1 MKLPAAWKEVVGDE
15 LAKPYFQELEAF
27 LTEERQQGDVFPPDE
42 QVFTALELT
51 PFSDVGVVILGQDPY
66 HGKGQ
71 AHGLSFSVLPGVK
84 PPPSLKNI
92 YKELQDDVGCSP
104 VKHGCLIPWARQG
117 VLMLNT
123 VMTVRAGKPGS
134 HRGRGWEL
142 FTDGLLRRLVARP
155 QPAIFVLWGKDA
167 QAKLTLLQGGDHLI
181 LQAAHPSPFSAHNGF
196 FGCRH
201 FSQANTQLKTWG
213 RPEIDWQLPDK
224 VEV

>member
-1 MKLPAAWKEVVGDE
+1 MKLPAAWEGAVGAE
-15 LAKPYFQELEAF
+15 LHQPYFAELTQF

-51 PFSDVGVVILGQDPY
+51 PFEQVRVVVLGQDPY

-92 YKELQDDVGCSP
+92 YKELQDDVGCAP
-104 VKHGCLIPWARQG
+104 VKHGCLVPWAKQG

-123 VMTVRAGKPGS
+123 VMTVRSGKPGS

-142 FTDGLLRRLVARP
+142 FTDALLHSLVKRATP
-155 QPAIFVLWGKDA
+155 MVFVLWGKDA
-167 QAKLTLLQGGDHLI
+167 QAKKTLLEGGGHLI

-201 FSQANTQLKTWG
+201 FSQANTQLKAWTQ
-213 RPEIDWQLPDK
+213 PEIDWQLPDK

>member
-1 MKLPAAWKEVVGDE
+1 MKLPAAWEGVVGDE
-15 LAKPYFQELEAF
+15 RHKPYFQELEAF
-27 LTEERQQGDVFPPDE
+27 LAEERQQGDVFPSDE
-42 QVFTALELT
+42 QVFTALLLT
-51 PFSDVGVVILGQDPY
+51 PFDEVRVVILGQDPY

-92 YKELQDDVGCSP
+92 YKELQDDIGCAP
-104 VKHGCLIPWARQG
+104 VKHGCLIPWAKQG

-123 VMTVRAGKPGS
+123 VMTVRSGKPGS

-142 FTDGLLRRLVARP
+142 FTDALLHKLVESS

-167 QAKLTLLQGGDHLI
+167 KAKKNLFEEGDHRI
-181 LQAAHPSPFSAHNGF
+181 LEAAHPSPYSAHSGF

-201 FSQANTQLKTWG
+201 FSQVNTQLKTWG
-213 RPEIDWQLPDK
+213 RAEIDWQLPEH

>member
-1 MKLPAAWKEVVGDE
+1 MKLPAAWEDAVGAE
-15 LAKPYFQELEAF
+15 LHKPYFAELTQF
-27 LTEERQQGDVFPPDE
+27 LAEERQQGDVFPPDE
-42 QVFTALELT
+42 QVFTALQLT
-51 PFSDVGVVILGQDPY
+51 PFAEVRVVILGQDPY

-92 YKELQDDVGCSP
+92 YKELQDDLGCSL
-104 VKHGCLIPWARQG
+104 VKHGCLIPWAKQG

-123 VMTVRAGKPGS
+123 VMTVRSAKPGS

-142 FTDGLLRRLVARP
+142 FTDALLHALVARAKP
-155 QPAIFVLWGKDA
+155 MIFVLWGKDA
-167 QAKLTLLQGGDHLI
+167 QAKKTLLEGDDHLI

-201 FSQANTQLKTWG
+201 FSQANTQLKAWG
-213 RPEIDWQLPDK
+213 RAEIDWQLPDK